1 MTSVNLNNLSI
12 EELKK
17 IKKDKQH
24 KLKKEFYD
32 YKQHQKKQK
41 LLADIMAIE
50 KQRKKFLKQNLILN
64 QNQKKII

>member
-32 YKQHQKKQK
+32 YKQHKKKQK

>member
-17 IKKDKQH
+17 IKDKQH